1 MPDKLPSAP
10 KVGLDRSKTGRAK
23 GTPNKTTKLLKDAIL
38 NAFDRAGG
46 EDYLL
51 GVAKADY
58 KTFCTLLGRVL
69 PQQHTGA
76 NEGPIHVVSETAG
89 SARDK
94 IRAELARLT
103 QRQAMETPI
112 EPTEVAKFEISKEV
126 GVEAKEARKA
136 ALAGTNG
143 DFW

>member
-1 MPDKLPSAP
+1 MGQ
-10 KVGLDRSKTGRAK
+10 V
-23 GTPNKTTKLLKDAIL
+23 
-38 NAFDRAGG
+38 
-46 EDYLL
+46 
-51 GVAKADY
+51 
-58 KTFCTLLGRVL
+58 GRVAWTQL
-69 PQQHTGA
+69 TGA
-76 NEGPIHVVSETAG
+76 EEGPIHVVSETAG

-112 EPTEVAKFEISKEV
+112 EPTEVAKFEIKKEV
-126 GVEAKEARKA
+126 GVEAKARKA

>member
-94 IRAELARLT
+94 IRAELARFT

-126 GVEAKEARKA
+126 GVEAKARKA